1 MSTQIKQ
8 LLECLERLYGRVTA
22 WKGVVP
28 DVPVAK
34 LVESLGAPYHLL
46 KQLPPILNLMPLLPT
61 ETPFAPFASL
71 ERIHKE
77 DVDVITTVKRWRLG
91 FEVRVPGTAPRSRPP
106 SLTAT

>member
-1 MSTQIKQ
+1 M
-8 LLECLERLYGRVTA
+8 
-22 WKGVVP
+22 
-28 DVPVAK
+28 AK